1 MLEEFKDIKEFP
13 GYRVSNFGYIVDQ
26 YGNRLKEYHKKDD
39 TGFARYLAVLMFDAK
54 HVLIERL
61 IKRIVAQY
69 FIEGFSP
76 KQVVI
81 NIDGNYLNNR
91 VDNLEVLSRSEYNKR
106 HNTIKD
112 KENHIRYLNKY
123 RVVYRPDH
131 FHHNLGK
138 DYEGWVYE
146 HRYVMECHLGRALSG
161 SEIVHHKDGDIYN
174 NDISNLEVLSRSEHN
189 HLHMVERGY
198 GKGNFCVDCGKK
210 ISYGA
215 KRCKP
220 CNDEYFRLKAVGRRT
235 HPDSYEI
242 FLETQN
248 SSVSEVARKYG
259 VSNTT
264 IENWMGKFYKPKK
277 RIKKQ
282 G

>member
-26 YGNRLKEYHKKDD
+26 DGNKIKEYHKKDES
-39 TGFARYLAVLMFDAK
+39 GVAKYLAVLMFDAK
-54 HVLIERL
+54 HTLIERL

-76 KQVVI
+76 RQVVI

-106 HNTIKD
+106 YNTIKD

-146 HRYVMECHLGRALSG
+146 HRYVMECHLGRPLSKN
-161 SEIVHHKDGDIYN
+161 EVVHHKDGDIYN

-189 HLHMVERGY
+189 HRHMVERGY
-198 GKGNFCVDCGKK
+198 GKPNFCIDCGKK
-210 ISYGA
+210 ISSGA

-220 CNDEYFRLKAVGRRT
+220 CHDEYFRLKAVGKRN

-248 SSVSEVARKYG
+248 SSVSAVARKYG